1 MKKTLMTASLMIALL
16 TNFTATQ
23 AEAVSVA
30 VSVKAYATCAEWAKD
45 RKSDV
50 RYSEF
55 SLIGMLNGLAF
66 ASGRDF
72 WANLKNDQVYFWM
85 DRYCDNNP
93 LSNTTDGAIKL
104 MNETTGTTYRKF
116 IR

>member
-1 MKKTLMTASLMIALL
+1 MKPTMMTASLMIALL

-23 AEAVSVA
+23 AEAVVDVFA
-30 VSVKAYATCAEWAKD
+30 FTTCADWAKH
-45 RKSDV
+45 RKSN
-50 RYSEF
+50 SLFSQF
-55 SLIGMLNGLAF
+55 SLIGMLNGLAYT
-66 ASGRDF
+66 SDKNF
-72 WANLKNDQVYFWM
+72 WADLEPDQVYFWM

-104 MNETTGTTYRKF
+104 MNETTGTTYRGF

>member
-1 MKKTLMTASLMIALL
+1 MKRTMMSASLTIALL

-23 AEAVSVA
+23 AEAVT
-30 VSVKAYATCAEWAKD
+30 VKAFKTCANWAKD
-45 RKSDV
+45 RKSN
-50 RYSEF
+50 YSYGEF

-66 ASGRDF
+66 TSDKDF
-72 WANLKNDQVYFWM
+72 WANLEPDQVYFWM

-104 MNETTGTTYRKF
+104 MNETTGTKYGTF

>member
-23 AEAVSVA
+23 AEAVVDVFA
-30 VSVKAYATCAEWAKD
+30 FRTCADWAKD
-45 RKSDV
+45 RKSNILFGQ
-50 RYSEF
+50 F
-55 SLIGMLNGLAF
+55 SLIGMLNGLAYT
-66 ASGRDF
+66 SDKNF
-72 WANLKNDQVYFWM
+72 WADLEPDQVFFWM

-104 MNETTGTTYRKF
+104 MNETTGTTYTEF

>member
-1 MKKTLMTASLMIALL
+1 MIALL

-23 AEAVSVA
+23 AVA
-30 VSVKAYATCAEWAKD
+30 GVTVKAYATCAAWAKD
-45 RKSDV
+45 RRSNII
-50 RYSEF
+50 YSEF
-55 SLIGMLNGLAF
+55 ALIGMLNGLAF
-66 ASGRDF
+66 TSGRNF
-72 WANLKNDQVYFWM
+72 WANLEPDQVFFWM

-104 MNETTGTTYRKF
+104 MNETTGTTYSKF